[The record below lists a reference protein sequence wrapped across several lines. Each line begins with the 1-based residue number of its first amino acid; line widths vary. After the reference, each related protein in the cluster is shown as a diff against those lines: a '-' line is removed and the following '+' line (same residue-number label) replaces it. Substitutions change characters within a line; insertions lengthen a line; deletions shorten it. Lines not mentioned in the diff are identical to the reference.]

1 MHCNVFLATIFNK
14 QFRQLITISP
24 NSLTMLKASTN
35 AKFSFIEVWFT
46 DTPIEIEHNVNIK
59 LIIETGYINEVFSS
73 AKRTKIH

>member
-46 DTPIEIEHNVNIK
+46 DPSNKPLETEGNVN
-59 LIIETGYINEVFSS
+59 LIINIGIS
-73 AKRTKIH
+73 